1 MRILII
7 TAYDRRKAS
16 LGHQFAAHVKS
27 CFKSLRH
34 SHEQFTFIV
43 RRHSELGEFVPDP
56 HAQHDPADVARGRA
70 CISAF
75 DGLDMIFLD
84 GDERLL
90 PWAPDALPLLQ
101 LMHMCCTSGKCMLGC
116 GCAVQLMTYLASVGP
131 TTLAVVNGPAAV
143 GQTVG
148 AAATGG
154 AGSHVSVHDGDDGG
168 APSSP
173 PLTPRGGSGGA
184 PADGVWLEN
193 RTGDIFRHD
202 LNERAWV
209 PIGNVGLHCSF
220 GSLSGAA
227 HARSEINRSDGVGTA
242 EIAVL
247 ARHHP
252 IFAGVNHPPKL
263 VVSQRNQ
270 WHSHLSGGAAAIT
283 VPTGMHA
290 LRVLATSSLGAQIVE
305 CRHLVGLQFRPDSKH
320 PATVQLL
327 RNFVAHSSA
336 ILTGELP
343 SADPPRRITE
353 MAAREAQYSDLLQQL
368 VKSLAAGG
376 GEMATVFA
384 SSAAS
389 VALSAAPTARLR
401 LRLRIRLGARRRR
414 RAAGVAR
421 PASGPRASL
430 GATGGGGG
438 SARPRPSSARST
450 LSSTV
455 GASSVAGSAATT
467 RPGSAAASFRVAPS
481 SALTVPHRVAPR
493 ARDRHPPAPRPP
505 RDAAWAELAGAE
517 RAVPLY
523 AARGRA
529 PSRRAPTAAAP
540 DRPPRELGG
549 RRVPLAR
556 LDP

>member
-1 MRILII
+1 M
-7 TAYDRRKAS
+7 
-16 LGHQFAAHVKS
+16 
-27 CFKSLRH
+27 
-34 SHEQFTFIV
+34 
-43 RRHSELGEFVPDP
+43 
-56 HAQHDPADVARGRA
+56 
-70 CISAF
+70 
-75 DGLDMIFLD
+75 
-84 GDERLL
+84 
-90 PWAPDALPLLQ
+90 
-101 LMHMCCTSGKCMLGC
+101 
-116 GCAVQLMTYLASVGP
+116 
-131 TTLAVVNGPAAV
+131 
-143 GQTVG
+143 
-148 AAATGG
+148 
-154 AGSHVSVHDGDDGG
+154 
-168 APSSP
+168 
-173 PLTPRGGSGGA
+173 
-184 PADGVWLEN
+184 WLEN

-376 GEMATVFA
+376 GETATVFA

-389 VALSAAPTARLR
+389 VALSAAPTRPASASAS
-401 LRLRIRLGARRRR
+401 GSGWAP
-414 RAAGVAR
+414 AAAAAR
-421 PASGPRASL
+421 PASARPASSPRASL

-438 SARPRPSSARST
+438 GGRARRRRGRRCRRWS
-450 LSSTV
+450 
-455 GASSVAGSAATT
+455 ASSVAGSAATT

-481 SALTVPHRVAPR
+481 SALTYL
-493 ARDRHPPAPRPP
+493 PP
-505 RDAAWAELAGAE
+505 RRAALATATHQPHVRRAAAWAELAAE
-517 RAVPLY
+517 HAVPLY
-523 AARGRA
+523 AAKGPRPVSARSDRSRPGSARPSSA
-529 PSRRAPTAAAP
+529 PAGSS
-540 DRPPRELGG
+540 
-549 RRVPLAR
+549 AR